1 MGVMKIG
8 DKLLRFLQVEGEPN
22 QDGYS
27 SFKRHGSET
36 DREGCKDSFQD
47 QQLWTS

>member
-8 DKLLRFLQVEGEPN
+8 DKFYV
-22 QDGYS
+22 
-27 SFKRHGSET
+27 SFKWKGNRIRTVTPATNATEAKT
-36 DREGCKDSFQD
+36 DREGCKDGFQD